1 MLSRLADLT
10 YCDCEKIMQ
19 LLQNTEEGRARN
31 IFGQYT
37 AQHMRTWAAL
47 LRSYEKDNLYVAEE
61 ARVLVNNTT
70 YEMYVQRQE
79 TLCCDDGLE
88 SDGVVLTHTHTR
100 LQTSAAEI
108 HRELGEG
115 DGWSCEEAAGLQPVD
130 RSDGEAVRRGV

>member
-1 MLSRLADLT
+1 MYVSFLCPFVSVIQQAIIEAFVLAADLT

-47 LRSYEKDNLYVAEE
+47 LRSYERDNLYVAEE

-70 YEMYVQRQE
+70 YEMYV
-79 TLCCDDGLE
+79 
-88 SDGVVLTHTHTR
+88 H
-100 LQTSAAEI
+100 
-108 HRELGEG
+108 
-115 DGWSCEEAAGLQPVD
+115 
-130 RSDGEAVRRGV
+130 